1 MASNLPKQPESISNT
16 RPHKVLTA
24 GFNSP
29 VPECTLQVSSHFS
42 KTRRQDFA
50 TEKSLTQSA
59 PLGQRS
65 WFARLLEIF

>member
-1 MASNLPKQPESISNT
+1 MASTLPQQPESLNST
-16 RPHKVLTA
+16 RPRKVLTA

-42 KTRRQDFA
+42 QTRRQEFA
-50 TEKSLTQSA
+50 AGNSLTKSA

-65 WFARLLEIF
+65 WFDRLLEIF